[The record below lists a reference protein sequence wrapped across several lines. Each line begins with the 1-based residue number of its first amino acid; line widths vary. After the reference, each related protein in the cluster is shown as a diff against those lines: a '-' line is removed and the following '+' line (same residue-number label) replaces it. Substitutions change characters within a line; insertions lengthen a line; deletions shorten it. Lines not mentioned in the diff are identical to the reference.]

1 MQMNTRKVALALA
14 YGISIGTGTAQ
25 ASDIGYAE
33 GVEVIAN
40 DRVDIY
46 SEDKTA
52 GRMLSI
58 GSNKSRTVRETK
70 GTGLFHNAAKSC
82 NPVVWDLTRGT
93 GTGSGYCK
101 GSKGSDTYALEFN
114 GYCATLTGGDGKPA
128 TKCSGA
134 WKLLPGAGTGKF
146 AGVDGVGQW
155 WGSFNDAGDFE
166 EQWSIHYQR

>member
-1 MQMNTRKVALALA
+1 MKRKTTGMALAIACSHLLA
-14 YGISIGTGTAQ
+14 STSAIA
-25 ASDIGYAE
+25 AEIGYAE

-70 GTGLFHNAAKSC
+70 GAGLFHNAAKGC

-146 AGVDGVGQW
+146 AGVNGVGQW

-166 EQWSIHYQR
+166 EQWNIHYQR